1 MLHLNLRHL
10 WKQVLCIFFFSLSFQ
25 LFQEEMIVS
34 FKCPKDIPRVI
45 DAEWGQSDKPVVL
58 MSDGCIR
65 IFDLTMKK
73 ASSPMVDWDLEGMQ
87 YSFLSY
93 SICS

>member
-1 MLHLNLRHL
+1 
-10 WKQVLCIFFFSLSFQ
+10 
-25 LFQEEMIVS
+25 MIVS

-73 ASSPMVDWDLEGMQ
+73 ASSPIIDWDLEGRLE
-87 YSFLSY
+87 SFLSFK
-93 SICS
+93 IKIFLKAQET